1 MGRSWKVTAE
11 RDCWENEGD
20 RELVGPLIK
29 IENVKGED
37 DMAVDWFGVGNRWA
51 S

>member
-1 MGRSWKVTAE
+1 MVGRSWKVTAE

-37 DMAVDWFGVGNRWA
+37 DMA